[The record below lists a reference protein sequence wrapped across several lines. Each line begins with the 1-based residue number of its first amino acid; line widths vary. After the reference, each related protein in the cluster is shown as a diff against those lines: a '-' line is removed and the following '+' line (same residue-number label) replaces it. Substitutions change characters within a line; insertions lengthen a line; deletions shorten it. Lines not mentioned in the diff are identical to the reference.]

1 MCTFEFERRELSKV
15 YGRSSLCSGHRWCAL
30 KGSERYVWTG
40 ERVRGVSEECEEE
53 VRLRSAVATTTG
65 VGEYSAPNMI
75 IILSRVQCRAEVI
88 TSDAL
93 NMLSVGRV
101 SCYYQLLSSLVLFHF
116 LDYKPLW
123 PVILKVDQRVLAQS
137 QPRRCDL
144 RYHVP
149 DGPSRSR

>member
-1 MCTFEFERRELSKV
+1 ML
-15 YGRSSLCSGHRWCAL
+15 
-30 KGSERYVWTG
+30 TG
-40 ERVRGVSEECEEE
+40 ERVRGLSEVL
-53 VRLRSAVATTTG
+53 VRLRSAVATTMG
-65 VGEYSAPNMI
+65 VGEYSAPNM

-101 SCYYQLLSSLVLFHF
+101 SCYYQLLPSLILFH
-116 LDYKPLW
+116 LLYYILLW
-123 PVILKVDQRVLAQS
+123 PVIFKVDQRVLAQS
-137 QPRRCDL
+137 QPRRWDL